1 MENVTNVEVL
11 QINTQPSQTS
21 VRDLR
26 TQIKDLKDEL
36 LNLDAGTEEYNDTL
50 LKLGDAQHQLVEL
63 NEQMRQTT
71 TDFGDRIG
79 NTTRLLAG
87 MSGAVSAVT
96 GTLSLLGIEVGDD
109 TKLMKLLVS
118 AMSITQGLTAIDAGV
133 KSFKAL
139 KISIQAATAAQK
151 GFNLAAM
158 KNPYIIAGAA
168 ILGALVAIIGALKKA
183 QKEEQEFAKRMREDL
198 AELTRRARELA
209 DAILF
214 RDAEMAK
221 YRVEVSNWTQ
231 EQIDKEKERL
241 QLEKQATKAAYDR
254 LAPIMKQR
262 KAEMEAQKAWVDMIK
277 QRGGDATVASEVLNE
292 QIKAYNDIVKETNKY
307 AVSLNEVNGKLQVL
321 ETTTGKV
328 SKTKKDDATKTKDEY
343 TEYEKL
349 KNAIEL
355 ASKMGE
361 DEIVTLQRKIQ
372 VENWHLSALKEG
384 TEAYD
389 KQLQVIADL
398 NAQYSKAQKAQ
409 QEGIIEHN
417 KTVKDSLVELRKLQ
431 DEYQGLQLDNG
442 LAQTE
447 PITFGD
453 IDEQRDAEIAK
464 EQYKTQVHLEQLD
477 MQHQADVEYWNARL
491 ALEQQDS
498 QAYQDAMMQK
508 NIMEQTYQNESL
520 RAAQELEDKKTEIQV
535 NAEQQRKTLT
545 QKYVNVIGGLAN
557 ELGGLFDAIADGSE
571 DNYKLQRGLMV
582 ASAIIT
588 TLASSVAAL
597 YTVWSDSTLGLWA
610 KIAMSVATVASVIAT
625 GFTLVNQMKSVKP
638 SSGNASAP
646 NVTAV
651 QSLSAPISNVRQTQ
665 SHDEEGTIGGEQQSQ
680 RVVLVMSDL
689 EAMNDTKVDVEQ
701 STTF

>member
-26 TQIKDLKDEL
+26 TQIKDLKNEL

-71 TDFGDRIG
+71 SDFGDRLG

-118 AMSITQGLTAIDAGV
+118 AMSITQGLAAIDAGI

-139 KISIQAATAAQK
+139 KVSIQAATAAQN
-151 GFNLAAM
+151 GFNKAVL

-168 ILGALVAIIGALKKA
+168 ILATIAAIGAALKAKA
-183 QKEEQEFAKRMREDL
+183 RAEDEAHARNIANLRKELELQEQIYQSQVKMEVDL
-198 AELTRRARELA
+198 
-209 DAILF
+209 
-214 RDAEMAK
+214 AK
-221 YRVEVSNWTQ
+221 YRVQVSDMTKSEIDAQKKSVSELVLELTAGQQVIKKELIDTEETIKTIKAQWNEAVNTENYKRAQ
-231 EQIDKEKERL
+231 ELHAQSIALHERRNKL
-241 QLEKQATKAAYDR
+241 MEQEASYTEELNTAYGKMEI
-254 LAPIMKQR
+254 LSTAVG
-262 KAEMEAQKAWVDMIK
+262 KAEK
-277 QRGGDATVASEVLNE
+277 TTNTT
-292 QIKAYNDIVKETNKY
+292 VKE
-307 AVSLNEVNGKLQVL
+307 Q
-321 ETTTGKV
+321 
-328 SKTKKDDATKTKDEY
+328 Y
-343 TEYEKL
+343 TLYEKV
-349 KNAIEL
+349 KNAISL
-355 ASKMGE
+355 ASAQGEEEIITKME
-361 DEIVTLQRKIQ
+361 LLR
-372 VENWHLSALKEG
+372 VETDHLATLKEG
-384 TEAYD
+384 TQEYD
-389 KQLQVIADL
+389 KQAIVVAELNSEIEKMKKEERLGAAERKKAIA
-398 NAQYSKAQKAQ
+398 
-409 QEGIIEHN
+409 
-417 KTVKDSLVELRKLQ
+417 DSLVELRKLQ

-447 PITFGD
+447 PVTFGD

-477 MQHQADVEYWNARL
+477 MQHQADVDYWNARL

-508 NIMEQTYQNESL
+508 NLMEQTYQNESL
-520 RAAQELEDKKTEIQV
+520 RASQELEDKKTEIQA

-545 QKYVNVIGGLAN
+545 QKYVQVIGGLAN